1 MYWYKKVLNQYAD
14 FEGRARRQEYW
25 TFALVNIII
34 LLPLYFIGIGGEATG
49 NNTLMMIGFGLYLL
63 YALAVLLPSIAVA
76 VRRLHDVGKSGWMY
90 LLILIPIIGALYLLY
105 LFVTEGDK
113 GDNQYGPDPKA
124 NV

>member
-25 TFALVNIII
+25 MFTLVNVIIMI
-34 LLPLYFIGIGGEATG
+34 PLYIIGIVGQTSG
-49 NNTLMMIGFGLYLL
+49 NNTLSMLGFGLYLL
-63 YALAVLLPSIAVA
+63 YALAVFVPSLAVA
-76 VRRLHDVGKSGWMY
+76 VRRLHDVGKSGWFY
-90 LLILIPIIGALYLLY
+90 LIALIPIVGAIWLLV

-113 GDNQYGPDPKA
+113 GDNPYGPDPKA